1 MEKLNRKFHRRIL
14 LMVIGT
20 LAIGVPCSLPAQ
32 SAAEKMLLTKAQT
45 LAAHGRLDM
54 AVQTWQQVLLSNPKN
69 TEALAG
75 IAKADMQL
83 GKPDE
88 ARQYLD
94 RLRAAGGNPSAISQ
108 IQAMPHVAPQSD
120 RLDEASRLAQSGQ
133 YAQAMKI
140 YRDVFGNEPPAGNYA
155 LAYYDTEA
163 AIPGDRAHAIEGLR
177 KLSQQFP
184 ADSRYASHAGT
195 HPDL

>member
-14 LMVIGT
+14 LMVIGM

-32 SAAEKMLLTKAQT
+32 SAAEKMLLAKAQS

-83 GKPDE
+83 GKQDE

-94 RLRAAGGNPSAISQ
+94 RLRAAGGNPAAISQ

-120 RLDEASRLAQSGQ
+120 RLNEASRLAQNGQ
-133 YAQAMKI
+133 YAQAMRSIAMSSATSLQRATMLSRTTIQRRPFPKTALT
-140 YRDVFGNEPPAGNYA
+140 RSRACANSRSNSLPTPA
-155 LAYYDTEA
+155 T
-163 AIPGDRAHAIEGLR
+163 R
-177 KLSQQFP
+177 
-184 ADSRYASHAGT
+184 SRWGAS
-195 HPDL
+195 